1 MKLKCLIAG
10 LLIASLPFVAACEK
24 KAEESTTK
32 TTPTTQNAAKPDASG
47 RCPHEIK
54 QEKCPFCNPGLIE
67 SDGFCGE
74 HGVAEALCVQCR
86 PYLKAAFRAK
96 GDWCKDHDAPES
108 QCVTCHPELKEKM
121 KPGSGHGT
129 AAPAANPTTPVAAGN
144 CEHTIAKAKCPFCT
158 PSLIESDGFCKE
170 HDIAEALCVLCR
182 PYLKAAFEAKGDWC
196 KEHNTPESQC
206 VECNPSLKKKPT
218 GQG

>member
-1 MKLKCLIAG
+1 MKKLFLAMIVGA
-10 LLIASLPFVAACEK
+10 LALVPACEK
-24 KAEESTTK
+24 KTTDSGK
-32 TTPTTQNAAKPDASG
+32 SGTAQTSAKADTAG

-54 QEKCPFCNPGLIE
+54 LEKCPFCNPALVD

-86 PYLKAAFRAK
+86 PYLKVAFRAK
-96 GDWCKDHDAPES
+96 GDWCKEHEVPES
-108 QCVTCHPELKEKM
+108 QCVACNPDLKEKVR
-121 KPGSGHGT
+121 PGEHGT
-129 AAPAANPTTPVAAGN
+129 KAPSEGAKGPDATQCA
-144 CEHTIAKAKCPFCT
+144 HTIAKAKCPFCT

-170 HDIAEALCVLCR
+170 HDVAEALCVKCR
-182 PYLKAAFEAKGDWC
+182 PFLQAAFEAKGDWC

-206 VECNPSLKKKPT
+206 AECNPDLKKPK